1 MSETMT
7 TETKPASGSL
17 VTTQWLQDHLDAPD
31 IVVVDG
37 SYYLPAMK
45 RNAREE
51 YLAGHIP
58 GAVYFDID
66 AISDHTSNLPHM
78 LPSPEAFSSAM
89 RAMGIGDGLSI
100 VVYDGAGLFSAP
112 RVWWTFRTF
121 GVRDV
126 YILDGGLPK
135 WKAEGRPLDFGEVKR
150 TPRHFTAR
158 FNRGA
163 VADVE
168 DMKKAL
174 ARPDIQVVDARSAGR
189 FAGTAP
195 EPRPGLKSG
204 HMPGAFNLPYDTL
217 LEDGRLVAPETIR
230 GKFAEAGVD
239 LDKPVVTSCGSGV
252 TAAVLWFA
260 LDALGKEP
268 KALYDGSWAEWAS
281 RGDLPIETN

>member
-1 MSETMT
+1 MSSEM
-7 TETKPASGSL
+7 KPASSAL
-17 VTTQWLQDHLDAPD
+17 VTAQWLQDHLDAPD

-58 GAVYFDID
+58 GAIYFDID
-66 AISDHTSNLPHM
+66 AISDHSSSLPHM

-89 RAMGIGDGLSI
+89 RNLGIGDGTTI
-100 VVYDGAGLFSAP
+100 VVYDGVGLFSAP

-126 YILDGGLPK
+126 FILDGGLTK
-135 WKAEGRPLDFGEVKR
+135 WKAEGRPLDFGEVRR

-168 DMKKAL
+168 DVKKAL
-174 ARPDIQVVDARSAGR
+174 AHPDIQVVDARSAGR

-204 HMPGAFNLPYDTL
+204 HMPGALNLPFDTL
-217 LEDGRLVAPETIR
+217 LEDGRLIAPEQIR
-230 GKFAEAGVD
+230 AKFAAAGVD

-260 LDALGKEP
+260 LDAVGKEP
-268 KALYDGSWAEWAS
+268 KALYDGSWTEWAS
-281 RGDLPIETN
+281 RGDLPIETTS

>member
-1 MSETMT
+1 MT
-7 TETKPASGSL
+7 TETTTASRAL

-66 AISDHTSNLPHM
+66 AISDQSSDLPHM

-89 RAMGIGDGLSI
+89 RSLGIGDGITI

-135 WKAEGRPLDFGEVKR
+135 WKTEGRPLDFGEVRR

-168 DMKKAL
+168 DVKNAL
-174 ARPDIQVVDARSAGR
+174 AHPDIQVVDARSAGR

-204 HMPGAFNLPYDTL
+204 HMPGALNLPYDTL
-217 LEDGRLVAPETIR
+217 LVDGRLVSPEQIR
-230 GKFAEAGVD
+230 AKFSAAGID

-260 LDALGKEP
+260 LDAIGKEP
-268 KALYDGSWAEWAS
+268 KALYDGSWTEWAS
-281 RGDLPIETN
+281 RGDLPIETAG

>member
-1 MSETMT
+1 MT
-7 TETKPASGSL
+7 AEAKPASSAL
-17 VTTQWLQDHLDAPD
+17 VSTQWLQDHLDAPD

-51 YLAGHIP
+51 YLSGHIP

-66 AISDHTSNLPHM
+66 AISDHSSDLPHM

-89 RAMGIGDGLSI
+89 RSMGIGDGITI
-100 VVYDGAGLFSAP
+100 VVYDGIGLFSAP

-135 WKAEGRPLDFGEVKR
+135 WKTEGRALDFGEVRR
-150 TPRHFTAR
+150 TPRHFTSR

-163 VADVE
+163 VADV
-168 DMKKAL
+168 DDVKKAL
-174 ARPDIQVVDARSAGR
+174 AHPDIQVVDARSAGR

-204 HMPGAFNLPYDTL
+204 HMPGALNLPYDTL
-217 LEDGRLVAPETIR
+217 LEDGR
-230 GKFAEAGVD
+230 
-239 LDKPVVTSCGSGV
+239 
-252 TAAVLWFA
+252 
-260 LDALGKEP
+260 
-268 KALYDGSWAEWAS
+268 
-281 RGDLPIETN
+281 